1 MLSMCMPV
9 LVLTLAV
16 DGGEW
21 LDSAPPP
28 RVCIWRLCVPHSE
41 SACITMRWG
50 KSGAHEQ

>member
-28 RVCIWRLCVPHSE
+28 GCASGGSVCPIVSLH
-41 SACITMRWG
+41 A
-50 KSGAHEQ
+50 